1 MNKILKNLTAEGLI
15 EFFEA
20 CSKEKGLT
28 LESIQELASERGIEI
43 SLMSAKNFRDNAW
56 ANYTAKL
63 QRANEASAQIQALL
77 GEGSVNSFAD
87 ASATMLGQMV
97 FDILMSGDKG
107 VDINGLSKIVA
118 RLRSGDHRQRE
129 LEMKIA
135 DYERAEAERQKQV
148 EALKDK
154 ARRAKESGGLNKQTL
169 QEIEAELN
177 ML

>member
-1 MNKILKNLTAEGLI
+1 MNKILKNLTAEGLT

-28 LESIQELASERGIEI
+28 LERIQELASQRGIEI

-56 ANYTAKL
+56 ATYTSKL
-63 QRANEASAQIQALL
+63 QRANEASAQIQTLL
-77 GEGSVNSFAD
+77 EEGSVNSFAD

-107 VDINGLSKIVA
+107 LDINGLSKIVA

-135 DYERAEAERQKQV
+135 EYERAEAERKKQV
-148 EALKDK
+148 EALKAK
-154 ARRAKESGGLNKQTL
+154 TARAKEGGGLSEERLK
-169 QEIEAELN
+169 EIEEAINL
-177 ML
+177 L